1 MVGAWSSAEPG
12 RTHQRELSGRTSRG
26 VHGTDELAVAYRYA
40 SSPQSKR
47 VVQSGLSTSHPP
59 GSVAEAGSRLSL
71 PWVAMK
77 RDKELPLLPEDEP
90 MTEEDLGSW
99 RKVSFDEID
108 LIAPSIRK
116 VIEHHMPNL
125 VERLPPEG
133 DLVVQ
138 VQRRIEA
145 KTKRQGIAKARLTRT
160 ARPKR

>member
-1 MVGAWSSAEPG
+1 
-12 RTHQRELSGRTSRG
+12 
-26 VHGTDELAVAYRYA
+26 
-40 SSPQSKR
+40 
-47 VVQSGLSTSHPP
+47 
-59 GSVAEAGSRLSL
+59 
-71 PWVAMK
+71 MK

-108 LIAPSIRK
+108 LIAPSIRE
-116 VIEHHMPNL
+116 VIEHHMPDL

-138 VQRRIEA
+138 VQRRIGA
-145 KTKRQGIAKARLTRT
+145 KTKRQEIAKARLRRK